1 MRDSQMDVLQLQRGV
16 GNLRHSTLI
25 RRVNAGNH
33 AAAAGQFGKWTL
45 AAGKELPGLAKRRA
59 AETALYQEAA

>member
-1 MRDSQMDVLQLQRGV
+1 V

-25 RRVNAGNH
+25 RRVYAGDH
-33 AAAAGQFGKWTL
+33 AAVSGQFGKWTL

-59 AETALYQEAA
+59 AEAALYQEAA